1 MGTVFAP
8 KCGNRGRFLSL
19 GRGYRRV
26 WVLRGRI
33 EIFLVE
39 CGVKRV
45 LGSCGGANLGDGGE
59 NPHVDAEGSSECF
72 RVCVGPFRFISVVL
86 CEGRGVQS

>member
-26 WVLRGRI
+26 WVLRGRA
-33 EIFLVE
+33 EFFLVE

-59 NPHVDAEGSSECF
+59 NPRVDAEGSSECF